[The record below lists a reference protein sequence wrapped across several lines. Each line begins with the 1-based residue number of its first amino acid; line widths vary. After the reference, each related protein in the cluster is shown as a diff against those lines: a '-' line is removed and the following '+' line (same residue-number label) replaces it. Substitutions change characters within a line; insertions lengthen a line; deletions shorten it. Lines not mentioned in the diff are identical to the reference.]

1 MASPG
6 SSLSRGA
13 SPICGSDVWIGA
25 RQATSLMTD
34 RIIRPR
40 AWVAVLAWVAFMGGA
55 AVMPLLPN
63 PFSIGTG
70 DARAV
75 KFFLLCWVLSGAL
88 AISGGFRLLA
98 WRTFRLSSDAI
109 ESRSL
114 WGRRRYAWADL
125 VRAERLTRVLK
136 LTFKT
141 GSVRV
146 LANHY
151 PAADVAAIE
160 DAAKR

>member
-1 MASPG
+1 
-6 SSLSRGA
+6 
-13 SPICGSDVWIGA
+13 
-25 RQATSLMTD
+25 MTD

-40 AWVAVLAWVAFMGGA
+40 AWVAVLALVAFVGGTA
-55 AVMPLLPN
+55 LLALVPN
-63 PFSIGTG
+63 PFSIGTD

-75 KFFLLCWVLSGAL
+75 KFLLLCWVLSAAL
-88 AISGGFRLLA
+88 ACSGGFRLLA

-109 ESRSL
+109 ESRSM

-125 VRAERLTRVLK
+125 VRVERLTRVLK
-136 LTFKT
+136 LSFKT
-141 GSVRV
+141 GAVRV

-151 PAADVAAIE
+151 PAADLAAIE